1 MILTMR
7 AGDPAWTTKLH
18 ETFASTLHSVGN
30 PTGIDFSI
38 SEEYRDPPPDLVPA
52 DGAALG
58 WTCRIVDG
66 EVVEFART
74 PQADVD
80 CRVALDYPVFAELA
94 ASVIDGDP
102 DKQGAMQ
109 RRQASAIADGTMT
122 VVGGLDKAPA
132 CLADVHDTMARVLGA
147 RRGSDTDDIVAIQQ
161 LLARYNT
168 AADLGDGEGFAA
180 TFTEDGVA
188 AAGAT
193 VTTGRAALAER
204 GNGVPDRTPGIRH
217 WVNNHVINVD
227 GDDATATVYVMVVVT
242 GAGGPK
248 IVASGR
254 YSDQM
259 RRTVEG
265 WRFSRREFAVDG

>member
-1 MILTMR
+1 MSLTMR

-18 ETFASTLHSVGN
+18 ETFVSTLQSVGN
-30 PTGIDFSI
+30 PTGVDFSI
-38 SEEYRDPPPDLVPA
+38 SEEYRDPPLDLAPA
-52 DGAALG
+52 DGTALG

-66 EVVEFART
+66 AVVEFVRA
-74 PQADVD
+74 PQPDVD

-94 ASVIDGDP
+94 GLVIAGDAG
-102 DKQGAMQ
+102 KQRAME
-109 RRQASAIADGTMT
+109 RRQASAIGDGTMT
-122 VVGGLDKAPA
+122 VAGSLEKAPS
-132 CLADVHDTMARVLGA
+132 CLAEVHDTMARLLGA
-147 RRGSDTDDIVAIQQ
+147 RHGSDTDDIVAIQQ

-180 TFTEDGVA
+180 TFTEDGVS
-188 AAGAT
+188 AAGDT
-193 VTTGRAALAER
+193 VTTGRVALAER
-204 GNGVPDRTPGIRH
+204 GSGVPQRTPGIHH

-259 RRTVEG
+259 RRTAEG
-265 WRFSRREFAVDG
+265 WRFSRREFVVDA